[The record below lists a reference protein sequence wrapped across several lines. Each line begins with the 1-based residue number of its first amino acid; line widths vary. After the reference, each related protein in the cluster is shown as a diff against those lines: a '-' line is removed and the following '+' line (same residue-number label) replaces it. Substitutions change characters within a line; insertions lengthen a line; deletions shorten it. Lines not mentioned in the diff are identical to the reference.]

1 MLQLINY
8 IRISLPLH
16 SMPEVLVHA
25 PLFPITYIFIAYTG
39 YITIFM
45 FGGCDAFYFEFCVH
59 IGTLFKTLQADL
71 RALYSPFIGSR

>member
-1 MLQLINY
+1 
-8 IRISLPLH
+8 
-16 SMPEVLVHA
+16 MPELLVHA

-71 RALYSPFIGSR
+71 RALFSPFTGILHIFLSLSLLKVLFLF